1 MCSSDLFDSPTL
13 LHVIGRAW
21 GAENARINGTYRL
34 VGAHE
39 GRPVYAKPGTHSV
52 IRYSAKSDRWLIDCD
67 GLQEPSIVSRLY
79 QWVLNGAASAAGE
92 ICKVRQ
98 AAVSRTAV
106 SHNFLWLGGWA
117 FAAPCYWSFRRYDWK
132 ARALA
137 IPFLFYA
144 GTFAGRVV
152 GDIVTGKNSEFAR
165 DTFLGSLPAKV
176 YYTAPKDD

>member
-1 MCSSDLFDSPTL
+1 MAKNLVVPSDITVCEEKCSIGSRKLSWLESFGLMGMAPM
-13 LHVIGRAW
+13 LHI
-21 GAENARINGTYRL
+21 
-34 VGAHE
+34 H
-39 GRPVYAKPGTHSV
+39 
-52 IRYSAKSDRWLIDCD
+52 YSKLDRGDM
-67 GLQEPSIVSRLY
+67 RK
-79 QWVLNGAASAAGE
+79 VLSKKYDPDDASAAAE